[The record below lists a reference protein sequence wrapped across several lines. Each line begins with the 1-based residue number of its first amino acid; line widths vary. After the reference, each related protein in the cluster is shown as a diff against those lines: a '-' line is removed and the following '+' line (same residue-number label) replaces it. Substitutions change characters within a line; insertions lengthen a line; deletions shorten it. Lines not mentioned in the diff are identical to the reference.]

1 MRFSVIVF
9 TIYSLL
15 WNKQIES
22 IDYQKKMFIILKKMF
37 IILGNLSI
45 QKGR

>member
-22 IDYQKKMFIILKKMF
+22 KDYQKKMFIIF
-37 IILGNLSI
+37 GNLSI

>member
-22 IDYQKKMFIILKKMF
+22 KDYQKKMF

-45 QKGR
+45 

>member
-22 IDYQKKMFIILKKMF
+22 IDYQKKMFIIF
-37 IILGNLSI
+37 RNLSI